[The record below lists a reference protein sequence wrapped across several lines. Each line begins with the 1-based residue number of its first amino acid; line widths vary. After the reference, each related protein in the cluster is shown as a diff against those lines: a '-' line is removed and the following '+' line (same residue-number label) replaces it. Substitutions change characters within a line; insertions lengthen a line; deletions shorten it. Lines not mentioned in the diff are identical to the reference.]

1 MSNKF
6 TLKEL
11 RARKNKTQAE
21 AAKELNISTQTYNN
35 WENNP
40 RKIKLREALKLAKYF
55 DVDIGEI
62 KVF

>member
-1 MSNKF
+1 MNNAF
-6 TLKEL
+6 TLREL

-21 AAKELNISTQTYNN
+21 VAKELNISTQTYNT

>member
-1 MSNKF
+1 MNNAF
-6 TLKEL
+6 TLREL

-21 AAKELNISTQTYNN
+21 VAKELNVSTQTYNT